1 MDEAE
6 KYQQRLEAIAEKR
19 RLWEEQEQAKRDM
32 ENEKLRL
39 QQLKRKSLRDQWLM
53 EGAPLSPS
61 TLDSQSPHHSPPW
74 SSQEVGQ
81 RRLLSRNVGFA
92 GEDEK
97 EQITRDQTEDLDMD
111 AGDMGTVEDH
121 VMKAIQTL
129 RDEDASVLINGEGD
143 LKSGLKQHCEDA
155 SEKPVITNGPSGSIL
170 VENHGQHD
178 APRSCMEMEEGI
190 VAMRAERVVISDDEE
205 VAHQEEGVTV
215 EEVQVAPEALKEL
228 AKDELSAAKRA
239 GIKREETKDEDIEAE
254 TTASVLLQSWADPLE
269 AETKDEDTKAEASP
283 TALPQSPAGPLEA
296 VQVTPVPVYSEPY
309 CPPPEEAPQ
318 AQEDVE
324 AMTPASEVL
333 DMSSKAQ
340 GDALI
345 PPPQFQEVSLSDPT
359 ENHRTEA
366 RPAEQAPLLE
376 EAKAPEVQDD
386 IATDNQSASTE
397 MRAEVMPAPKKKAC
411 QCCSV
416 M

>member
-19 RLWEEQEQAKRDM
+19 RLREEQERAKRDM
-32 ENEKLRL
+32 EDEKLRL
-39 QQLKRKSLRDQWLM
+39 QQLMRKSLRDQWLM

-61 TLDSQSPHHSPPW
+61 TLDSQSPHSPPW

-81 RRLLSRNVGFA
+81 HRLRSRNVGFA

-97 EQITRDQTEDLDMD
+97 EQITQDQTEDLDMD

-121 VMKAIQTL
+121 AMKAIQTL
-129 RDEDASVLINGEGD
+129 RDEDASVLMNGEGD
-143 LKSGLKQHCEDA
+143 LKSGLKQNCEDA

-205 VAHQEEGVTV
+205 VALQEHQEEGVTV

-228 AKDELSAAKRA
+228 AKDESSVAIRA
-239 GIKREETKDEDIEAE
+239 GSTHEETKDEDTEAE
-254 TTASVLLQSWADPLE
+254 TSASVLLQSRAQ
-269 AETKDEDTKAEASP
+269 TKDEDTKTEASP
-283 TALPQSPAGPLEA
+283 PVLPQSPAGPLEA
-296 VQVTPVPVYSEPY
+296 IQVTPVPVYSEPC

-318 AQEDVE
+318 AQEEVK

-333 DMSSKAQ
+333 DMSTKAQ

-366 RPAEQAPLLE
+366 RPAEQEPLLE

-397 MRAEVMPAPKKKAC
+397 MQAEAMPVPKKKTC

>member
-1 MDEAE
+1 RMDEAE

-19 RLWEEQEQAKRDM
+19 RLREEQERAKRDM
-32 ENEKLRL
+32 EDEKLRL
-39 QQLKRKSLRDQWLM
+39 QQLMRKSLRDQWLM

-61 TLDSQSPHHSPPW
+61 TLDSQSPHSPPW

-81 RRLLSRNVGFA
+81 HRYELSHTIENMLCLW
-92 GEDEK
+92 K
-97 EQITRDQTEDLDMD
+97 LITLMSS
-111 AGDMGTVEDH
+111 GTVEDH
-121 VMKAIQTL
+121 AMKAIQTL
-129 RDEDASVLINGEGD
+129 RDEDASVLMNGEGD
-143 LKSGLKQHCEDA
+143 LKSGLKQNCEDA

-205 VAHQEEGVTV
+205 VALQEHQEEGVTV

-228 AKDELSAAKRA
+228 AKDESSVAIRA
-239 GIKREETKDEDIEAE
+239 GSTHEETKDEDTEAE
-254 TTASVLLQSWADPLE
+254 TSASVLLQSRADPLE
-269 AETKDEDTKAEASP
+269 AETKDEDTKAEASAP
-283 TALPQSPAGPLEA
+283 PLPQSP
-296 VQVTPVPVYSEPY
+296 
-309 CPPPEEAPQ
+309 EAPQ
-318 AQEDVE
+318 AQEEVK

-333 DMSSKAQ
+333 DMSTKAQ

-366 RPAEQAPLLE
+366 RPAEQEPLLE

-397 MRAEVMPAPKKKAC
+397 MQAEAMPVPKKKTC